1 MEYGSSTASISTRH
15 SPRTAR
21 KEPTAMETPADTDEH
36 GAAVRW
42 WPRKRLWWTI
52 TAAVAALL
60 CCSGTTV
67 YVVFL
72 TVSNNNE
79 VTATNYAGCGNGIEI
94 STSDLPNI
102 NELNQEQ
109 VGNAA
114 IIIQTGQKRN
124 MPPRAWVI
132 AVATA
137 MQESTLHNYG
147 HLGDRN
153 DHDSLGLFQ
162 QRPSQG
168 WGTAEQI
175 TDPVY
180 ASTSFYKKL
189 KSIDGWETM
198 DLTVAAQAVQRSA
211 FPDAYAKWEPLAT
224 DVVNVLTEGGA
235 RTAAAGGEAGECATG
250 AQIAASGWTAP
261 VEAGI
266 VSGFRTPQRP
276 DHYGVDLGAKRGT
289 EIRAAAS
296 GVVTTAECNA
306 STGNCDVDGSPSVLG
321 CGWYVDIKHANN
333 IITRYCHMVE
343 KPKVD
348 VGQRVK
354 VGQVIGISGS
364 SGNSSGPH
372 LHFEVHQGGD
382 DSNNGAI
389 DPVAWMKQQGIALD
403 G

>member
-1 MEYGSSTASISTRH
+1 MD
-15 SPRTAR
+15 
-21 KEPTAMETPADTDEH
+21 TPAENEESAST
-36 GAAVRW
+36 VRRW
-42 WPRKRLWWTI
+42 TRKRLWWTI
-52 TAAVAALL
+52 VAATTALL
-60 CCSGTTV
+60 CCGGTTF

-72 TVSNNNE
+72 TVSNNSD
-79 VTATNYAGCGNGIEI
+79 TGAANYAGCGNGTEI
-94 STSDLPNI
+94 SISGDMPKINDL
-102 NELNQEQ
+102 NEEQ

-124 MPPRAWVI
+124 MSPRAWVI

-162 QRPSQG
+162 QRPSKG
-168 WGTAEQI
+168 WGTPDQV
-175 TDPVY
+175 TDPEY
-180 ASTSFYKKL
+180 ASTSFYKRL
-189 KSIDGWETM
+189 KKVEGWESM
-198 DLTVAAQAVQRSA
+198 DLTAAAQAVQRSA

-235 RTAAAGGEAGECATG
+235 RTAADGGKSGECAEG
-250 AQIAASGWTAP
+250 AEIAASGWTAP
-261 VEAGI
+261 VKDGI

-276 DHYGVDLGAKRGT
+276 DHYGVDLGSKRGT

-296 GVVTTAECNA
+296 GVVTTSECNA
-306 STGNCDVDGSPSVLG
+306 STNNCDVDGSPSVLG
-321 CGWYVDIKHANN
+321 CGWYVDIEHANG

-343 KPKVD
+343 QPKVD

-354 VGQVIGISGS
+354 AGEVIGISGS

-372 LHFEVHQGGD
+372 LHFEVHEGGD
-382 DSNNGAI
+382 ASNNGAI
-389 DPVAWMKQQGIALD
+389 DPVAWMKQQGINID